1 MEMYLIN
8 SAGCLAILL
17 LFYKLLLENET
28 MHQFKRFYL
37 LGSLFVSMLIPFI
50 TFTTYTDAIPQSLQ
64 QISNTSVLISEGTAA
79 NAINWS
85 VILWV
90 IYGLGVLLFSI
101 KFIRNLTALILRI
114 KHNPKLR
121 NRDFTTILL
130 QERVLPHTFFNFLFF
145 NKEAFIKKQIP
156 KEVIV
161 HEEAHA
167 KQLHSLDVLIVELLQ
182 IVFWFNPLIYFAK
195 SAIKLN
201 HEFLAD
207 QSVICKGVETS
218 LYQRTLLVFSSN
230 TEASNLANAFNYSSI
245 KKRFTVMKTHT
256 SKRTIWSKGLL
267 LLPLLAI
274 LLFSFS
280 TTEVIERDTS
290 YTNAEDLETP
300 HYKNAIIQDIATK
313 QMVKEYNELA
323 KRFNSS
329 PKDKRNI
336 SRNELERMVYIYDKM
351 SEEQREG
358 SEKFPE
364 IMVPKN
370 APAPPMPTMEIDLVG
385 AVPPPPPPTAV
396 SGGQRMEIE
405 VIEMDGESGLMPPP
419 PPPVPTEHMKELAAK
434 GAIFYFEGKEISGK
448 EAIRITKEL
457 KSINIQVR
465 EINSEKPIVKL
476 SKEPITVD

>member
-1 MEMYLIN
+1 METYLIN

-37 LGSLFVSMLIPFI
+37 LGSLFASMLIPLI
-50 TFTTYTDAIPQSLQ
+50 TFTTYSEVIPQSLQ
-64 QISNTSVLISEGTAA
+64 QISNPSVLISEGTVT

-85 VILWV
+85 VILWM
-90 IYGLGVLLFSI
+90 IYGLGVLIFSI

-114 KHNPKLR
+114 KHTPKLR

-130 QERVLPHTFFNFLFF
+130 QERVVPHTFFSFLFF
-145 NKEAFIKKQIP
+145 NKEAFINKQIP

-167 KQLHSLDVLIVELLQ
+167 KQFHSLDVLIVELLQ

-195 SAIKLN
+195 TAIKLN

-218 LYQRTLLVFSSN
+218 LYQRTLLAFSSN
-230 TEASNLANAFNYSSI
+230 AEASNLANAFNYSSI

-280 TTEVIERDTS
+280 TTEIIEKDAS
-290 YTNAEDLETP
+290 YSNAEDLETLN
-300 HYKNAIIQDIATK
+300 YKNSLIQEIATK
-313 QMVKEYNELA
+313 KMVKEYNELA
-323 KRFNSS
+323 KKYNTL
-329 PKDKRNI
+329 PKNARTI
-336 SRNELERMVYIYDKM
+336 SREELGRMVYIFDRMSKEQRNS
-351 SEEQREG
+351 SEE
-358 SEKFPE
+358 FPE
-364 IMVPKN
+364 IVIPKN
-370 APAPPMPTMEIDLVG
+370 APPPPMPTMENDLRG
-385 AVPPPPPPTAV
+385 IVPPPPPPNSAP
-396 SGGQRMEIE
+396 GAPQME
-405 VIEMDGESGLMPPP
+405 IEMDG
-419 PPPVPTEHMKELAAK
+419 
-434 GAIFYFEGKEISGK
+434 
-448 EAIRITKEL
+448 
-457 KSINIQVR
+457 
-465 EINSEKPIVKL
+465 
-476 SKEPITVD
+476 